1 MPFLDGG
8 RGEHIYLCRK
18 LARKDFPRG
27 QREFWER
34 PTLVYFPITLLLRET
49 CQERLIISIYISN
62 DILGRGG
69 FLKSLINHLDLSSDL
84 LAASS
89 FFS

>member
-1 MPFLDGG
+1 M
-8 RGEHIYLCRK
+8 
-18 LARKDFPRG
+18 
-27 QREFWER
+27 
-34 PTLVYFPITLLLRET
+34 YFPITLLLHET
-49 CQERLIISIYISN
+49 CQERLIISTYISN